1 MHILVIEDHDPM
13 AALIETILV
22 ADRHTV
28 VRSTDGRAGMER
40 FAAEPFDLVITDIL
54 MPNQEGLETIRE
66 LIRLKPDLRI
76 IAVSGSGRDGGVD
89 YLRIAMEFGAIGA
102 LQKPF
107 QPQDLLRLVHQARRP
122 VATAAL

>member
-13 AALIETILV
+13 AQLIETILV
-22 ADRHTV
+22 ADQHTV
-28 VRSTDGRAGMER
+28 VRSRDGRAGMAQ
-40 FAAEPFDLVITDIL
+40 FAAGYFDLVVTDIL

-66 LIRLKPDLRI
+66 LVKLKPGVRI

-89 YLRIAMEFGAIGA
+89 YLRIAMEFGAMGA

-107 QPQDLLRLVHQARRP
+107 QPEDLLRLVHQARRP